1 MHTIEEGQ
9 VYYKLGKKIDNL
21 NVRAPWNETWHSI
34 LKELYTTDE
43 ADVVVR
49 MPYTLS
55 SLERISHVTGFEKT
69 RLQGIL
75 ERLCKK
81 GLVMDL
87 WNEVHGQYYYM
98 PWPIAIGIFEFTM
111 MRSGESL
118 NMKRWAEL
126 FHEYFGSVYAA
137 NFSKSE
143 QVSALRVIPIEESI
157 KEDSHTEFFDYEKAT
172 SLIESSPKLAIGLC
186 SCRNEKLH
194 TGNKECDAPLD
205 SCCFLGIGAE
215 YAIRNNF
222 GREVSQSEMM
232 DNFARSKDFNLV
244 FCSVNTKQKPMAI
257 CHCCKCCCNFLGG
270 LNKFG
275 YLNCVITSNF
285 ISKID
290 TVKCTGCGKCVE
302 VCPVN
307 ALSLNSANDPK
318 NIKRKKGQ
326 VNTGIC
332 VGCGVCIAKCPTG
345 AIEMMPRSSR
355 VLHPESL
362 FEVTMLSSLERG
374 TLQNQLF
381 DNPQSMTQEYMRSF
395 IGAFLRLSPVK
406 SAIMSD
412 MFRST
417 FLSTAK
423 VIAKLQ
429 GKGWML
435 DI

>member
-1 MHTIEEGQ
+1 MTMVDDGHAYHQLGN
-9 VYYKLGKKIDNL
+9 KLDNL
-21 NVRAPWNETWHSI
+21 YVRAPWNETWHSI
-34 LKELYTTDE
+34 LNELYTPEE
-43 ADVVVR
+43 ADVVVK

-55 SLERISHVTGFEKT
+55 SLERISLVTGVGKK

-75 ERLCKK
+75 ERLCTK

-87 WNEVHGQYYYM
+87 WNEDHGQYYYM
-98 PWPIAIGIFEFTM
+98 SWPIAIGIFEFTM
-111 MRSGESL
+111 MRSGDNL
-118 NMKRWAEL
+118 NTKRWAEL

-137 NFSKSE
+137 NFSNNE
-143 QVSALRVIPIEESI
+143 QTSALRVIPVEESI
-157 KEDSHTEFFDYEKAT
+157 KEGSHTEFFDYEKAT
-172 SLIESSPKLAIGLC
+172 SLIESSAKLAIGVC

-194 TGNKECDAPLD
+194 TGKNQCDAPLE
-205 SCCFLGIGAE
+205 SCSFLGIGAE

-222 GREVSQSEMM
+222 GREVSRSEMM
-232 DNFARSKDFNLV
+232 DNFTRSKEYNLV
-244 FCSVNTKQKPMAI
+244 FCSVNTRRNPMAI

-275 YLNCVITSNF
+275 YLNCVVTSSF

-290 TVKCTGCGKCVE
+290 TGRCSGCGKCVA

-307 ALSLNSANDPK
+307 ALSLVSAHDGK
-318 NIKRKKGQ
+318 KKKKGQ
-326 VNTGIC
+326 LNTDLC
-332 VGCGVCIAKCPTG
+332 VGCGVCIAQCPTG
-345 AIEMMPRSSR
+345 ALEMISRESR

-362 FEVTMLSSLERG
+362 FEITMLSSLERG

-381 DNPQSMTQEYMRSF
+381 DNPGSVTQEFMRSF
-395 IGAFLRLSPVK
+395 IGAFLRLPQVK
-406 SAIMSD
+406 RTLMSD

-417 FLSTAK
+417 FLATAK
-423 VIAKLQ
+423 VVAKVQ